1 MYNEL
6 VEKLSF
12 KDLAFFVD
20 VELPKINYSMVSC
33 ENFISRFLV
42 NPDIKDFL
50 IEYMWEVNAPDLYI
64 DLIKDIPISS
74 RHMKKA
80 YDMIDQEGIFYI
92 VLPSGAVVSWI

>member
-1 MYNEL
+1 MFNDLNLLLSNDDLEFFKK
-6 VEKLSF
+6 VEM
-12 KDLAFFVD
+12 
-20 VELPKINYSMVSC
+20 PKIDISTV
-33 ENFISRFLV
+33 SRFLV

-50 IEYMWEVNAPDLYI
+50 IEYLWEVNAPDLYI

-80 YDMIDQEGIFYI
+80 YDMIDQEGILYI

>member
-1 MYNEL
+1 MFNDL
-6 VEKLSF
+6 DLLLSNDEMEFF
-12 KDLAFFVD
+12 KE
-20 VELPKINYSMVSC
+20 VELPKIDISTV
-33 ENFISRFLV
+33 SRFLV

-50 IEYMWEVNAPDLYI
+50 IEYLWEVAAPDLYI

-80 YDMIDQEGIFYI
+80 YDLLDQDGILYI